1 MKAKTNKVLTYGL
14 CLLLI
19 PLLQAC
25 KEDNHSIQLL
35 ELAQQKVERN
45 PSEAL
50 NLLNS
55 ISNPENMDKSSYMR
69 YIVTRVQAK
78 YKTNQ
83 NITND
88 TLIFEAQKYFDIQ
101 NDYVQSALAHYYI
114 SCIYYQ
120 KELSYKDFE
129 HSRLAEYYA
138 RKAGDNFIIA
148 KSLHSIGNVY
158 NDKNVLDSAIIYYK
172 QALEYYDKEVNAE
185 KPKLDGIKALG
196 MAYRKMGKLDDA
208 YNTFNEGYKRSLA
221 NNNSEYKITFQHM
234 LGTIYNDKKEYK
246 DADKYLHE
254 ALSQTLNP
262 DEKRR
267 IYLSLLMLYN
277 NTNQL
282 DSAGYYA
289 KNLKESLPKI
299 TYLYTL
305 QESYSSLSDY
315 YQKVG
320 NYKEVAKYSNL
331 QKDIELTIYQSNNS
345 KLLFEADQRYKD
357 ALEKKDAERLHMRNQ
372 LLWIGCIPI
381 ILSILIL
388 VYFRNRHIRQKKRGL
403 HKLLTAELKAK
414 ETEINA
420 RERIGEQQSKSI
432 EYLQSIYGNIITD
445 WGEIDKKVQTLA
457 KELGTTKEPELYT
470 EIKNVIEN
478 FKQNTNQHLIELAK
492 DYLREKPYGEE
503 ALSILNDR
511 DLLLFMLYYKEYK
524 RNEVSILLGVNPHKQ
539 NMILRK
545 MELKNKLVRV
555 GMPEDRISQILFKE
569 DNLHNQRVALL

>member
-1 MKAKTNKVLTYGL
+1 MKARTNKVLAYTL

-25 KEDNHSIQLL
+25 KEDNYPIEQLK
-35 ELAQQKVERN
+35 LAQQKAEN
-45 PSEAL
+45 EPSEAL
-50 NLLNS
+50 SLLNS
-55 ISNPENMDKSSYMR
+55 ISNPENMDKDSYMR
-69 YIVTRVQAK
+69 YIVTRIQTK
-78 YKTNQ
+78 YKTAQ
-83 NITND
+83 DITND
-88 TLIFEAQKYFDIQ
+88 TLIFEAQKYFDNK
-101 NDYVQSALAHYYI
+101 NDYAYSALAHYYI
-114 SCIYYQ
+114 SCIYYS
-120 KELSYKDFE
+120 KKLCYKDFE
-129 HSRLAEYYA
+129 HSKLTIHYA
-138 RKAGDNFIIA
+138 SKSNNNILIA
-148 KSLHSIGNVY
+148 KSLQSIGNIF
-158 NDKNVLDSAIIYYK
+158 NDKNILDSAIIYY
-172 QALEYYDKEVNAE
+172 D
-185 KPKLDGIKALG
+185 KALNYYAKERNVEENILDIKKLKG
-196 MAYRKMGKLDDA
+196 LAYKTLKDFPKA
-208 YNTFNEGYKRSLA
+208 YEYFSEGLMEAKSS
-221 NNNSEYKITFQHM
+221 NNIKYQTSFEHL
-234 LGTIYNDKKEYK
+234 LGTIFREQGDYQKASN
-246 DADKYLHE
+246 YLMN
-254 ALSQTLNP
+254 ALSKTSDP
-262 DEKRR
+262 IERGR
-267 IYLSLLMLYN
+267 IHLGLLKLYN
-277 NTNQL
+277 STNQL

-357 ALEKKDAERLHMRNQ
+357 ALEKKDAEKLHMRNQ

-511 DLLLFMLYYKEYK
+511 DLLLFMLYYKEYR